1 MALRRPNTQWTSDD
15 RARWLAELAR
25 AIDEA
30 QQLVWRLAALR
41 GDNVRSSEIYG
52 QLEAARE
59 EVERLQ
65 RSANRRMKFDL
76 QRDWGELLAGASV
89 CAEALD

>member
-1 MALRRPNTQWTSDD
+1 MDD

-30 QQLVWRLAALR
+30 QQLVWSLAALR
-41 GDNVRSSEIYG
+41 GDNARSSEIYG
-52 QLEAARE
+52 QLEAARD

-65 RSANRRMKFDL
+65 RSANRTRFNF
-76 QRDWGELLAGASV
+76 QRDWGELLTSASV
-89 CAEALD
+89 CAEALEQEAGRQVT

>member
-1 MALRRPNTQWTSDD
+1 MDD

-30 QQLVWRLAALR
+30 QQLVWRVGALR
-41 GDNVRSSEIYG
+41 GDNARSSEIYG
-52 QLEAARE
+52 RLEAARD

-65 RSANRRMKFDL
+65 RSANRRTRLGL
-76 QRDWGELLAGASV
+76 QRDWDELVASAGMR
-89 CAEALD
+89 AEVLD

>member
-1 MALRRPNTQWTSDD
+1 MRRAKTQWTMDD

-30 QQLVWRLAALR
+30 QQLVWRLAGLR

-52 QLEAARE
+52 QLEAARD

-65 RSANRRMKFDL
+65 RSANRARFDL
-76 QRDWGELLAGASV
+76 QRDWGEFLAGASV
-89 CAEALD
+89 CAEVLE

>member
-1 MALRRPNTQWTSDD
+1 VALRRLTTQWTSDD

-30 QQLVWRLAALR
+30 QQLVWRMAALR

-52 QLEAARE
+52 QLEAARD

-65 RSANRRMKFDL
+65 RSATRKIRFER
-76 QRDWGELLAGASV
+76 QRDWSELLAGAGV
-89 CAEALD
+89 FAEVIE

>member
-1 MALRRPNTQWTSDD
+1 MRRSNVQWTSDD

-30 QQLVWRLAALR
+30 QQLVWRLAVVR
-41 GDNVRSSEIYG
+41 GDNIRTSEIYG
-52 QLEAARE
+52 RLEAARD

-65 RSANRRMKFDL
+65 RSARRRARLAL
-76 QRDWGELLAGASV
+76 QRDWEDLLATTGTR
-89 CAEALD
+89 AEALD

>member
-1 MALRRPNTQWTSDD
+1 MRRPKTQWTLDD

-52 QLEAARE
+52 RLEAARD

-65 RSANRRMKFDL
+65 RSADRTKFDL
-76 QRDWGELLAGASV
+76 QRDWGAFLASASI
-89 CAEALD
+89 CAEALE